1 MISQVTIRDTS
12 GYKPLRALASKSET
26 TPVSLKNLAQ
36 VLLGKVLLI
45 SVIGHFG
52 AIN

>member
-1 MISQVTIRDTS
+1 
-12 GYKPLRALASKSET
+12 
-26 TPVSLKNLAQ
+26 VSLKNLAQ

-45 SVIGHFG
+45 GVIGQKVWNGHFG